1 MVTINVFYKNSR
13 VKQYLNCDMRSH
25 AASEYV
31 DWRVGSMPKT

>member
-1 MVTINVFYKNSR
+1 VVLNVFYKHSR

-31 DWRVGSMPKT
+31 DWRFGSMSKT